1 MIKLPNCKPQ
11 QRNFSNNS
19 GGGVTM
25 KFSLL
30 GVGSPLVDLS
40 VQVSDGF
47 LAGHVP
53 GKKGG
58 TLNITDAERA
68 DLLSLLGNQYLT
80 VAGGAAANTIM
91 AAAELGLNTTLL
103 GKVGNDREAEIF
115 RQALLD
121 SGASTSGLL
130 TDSTAATGYCLA
142 LVTPDAERTMRSN
155 LGASLHV
162 TPADAEK
169 FDFSA
174 FDWVLLEG
182 YFIGTEFF
190 DAVLDQAIG
199 AGCKIALDLC
209 SFELAEKFRDKFLRV
224 IKKIDL
230 LFANFEEASAL
241 TGVAELESLTAALGN
256 FPGMTA
262 LKLGAAGS
270 MVITNNALIKVPAA
284 KTDRVVDTTAAG
296 DYYAAGFF
304 YGLAHD
310 FTPEKCAV
318 AAALTSAEIV
328 RHHGTK
334 LTENIWHNL
343 ITAMEKI

>member
-1 MIKLPNCKPQ
+1 
-11 QRNFSNNS
+11 
-19 GGGVTM
+19 M
-25 KFSLL
+25 KFNLL

-40 VQVSDGF
+40 VQVTDEF
-47 LAGHVP
+47 LTAHVS

-68 DLLSLLGNQYLT
+68 DLLSLLDNKYLT
-80 VAGGAAANTIM
+80 VAGGAAANTVI
-91 AAAELGLNTTLL
+91 AAAELGLNTALL
-103 GKVGNDREAEIF
+103 GKTGIDREAEIF

-121 SGASTSGLL
+121 SGASTIGLL
-130 TDSTAATGYCLA
+130 SDEFAPTGYCLA

-155 LGASLHV
+155 LGASLNV
-162 TPADAEK
+162 SVSDAEN

-182 YFIGTEFF
+182 YFINTAFL
-190 DAVLDQAIG
+190 DAVLDHA
-199 AGCKIALDLC
+199 ARTGCKIALDLC

-224 IKKIDL
+224 IARVDL
-230 LFANFEEASAL
+230 LFANREEASAL
-241 TGVAELESLTAALGN
+241 TGETDLGKLIGTLGN
-256 FPGMTA
+256 FPGITA

-270 MVITNNALIKVPAA
+270 VVISNDHAVKVPAV
-284 KTDRVVDTTAAG
+284 KTDRIVDTTAAG

-310 FTPEKCAV
+310 FTLEKCA
-318 AAALTSAEIV
+318 AAAAMTAAEIV

-334 LTENIWHNL
+334 LNKDIWNKL
-343 ITAMEKI
+343 TTAMEKI